1 VNFKRILY
9 TLLFLLPLFFNEGHI
24 AVVQNSDPHVKQFD
38 KEKIEQLIESGDFE
52 YVEAKP
58 KTTSLLQR
66 FLRFLSN
73 LINRFFAAATGTPLG
88 RVLLYIALFILLMV
102 ALVKIFSLNVNDVF
116 RGSTDKGSLGFE
128 MLNEDIEKLDLEA
141 LLKSALDEADYRL
154 AVRVVYLKALRS
166 LNEAQLVTWES
177 GKTNHDYLLELRSEQ
192 LHKPFDSLC
201 YYFDYAW
208 YGEFDVNEDTY
219 EKAKAQAALIQ
230 ENVQPKK
237 EVLNA

>member
-1 VNFKRILY
+1 MNFKRILY
-9 TLLFLLPLFFNEGHI
+9 TLLFLLPLFFSEGNI
-24 AVVQNSDPHVKQFD
+24 AVVQNSDSHVKQFD

-116 RGSTDKGSLGFE
+116 RGSTDKRSLGFE
-128 MLNEDIEKLDLEA
+128 MLDEDIEKLDLEA
-141 LLKSALDEADYRL
+141 LLKSALDKADYRL

-192 LHKPFDSLC
+192 FRKPFDSLC

-219 EKAKAQAALIQ
+219 AKAKAQAALIQ

-237 EVLNA
+237 EMLNA